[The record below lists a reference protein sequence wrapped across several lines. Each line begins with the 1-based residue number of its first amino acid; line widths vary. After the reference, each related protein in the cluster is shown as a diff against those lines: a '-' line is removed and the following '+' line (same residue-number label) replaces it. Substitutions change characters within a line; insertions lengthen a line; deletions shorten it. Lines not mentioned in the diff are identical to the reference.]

1 MQTWPHHTS
10 FHPGAPHAPPR
21 RAADTGVLMSASNLA
36 MACEIKP
43 TVFIVDDDDAVRSA
57 VSLLVRSCGWEPK
70 AFASAEAFLASPIDD
85 SPACLVLDLKMPT
98 MDGVALQ
105 RELSQN
111 GIELPV
117 IIVTAYS
124 DQSLAQRAVEGGA
137 AAVISKPFNADELI
151 ETIKKTLSV
160 SP

>member
-1 MQTWPHHTS
+1 MQTWPQNTS
-10 FHPGAPHAPPR
+10 FNSGTRHAPPR
-21 RAADTGVLMSASNLA
+21 RAPGAGTLMATSNLA
-36 MACEIKP
+36 MACEINP
-43 TVFIVDDDDAVRSA
+43 TVFIVDNDAAVRSA

-85 SPACLVLDLKMPT
+85 DPACLVLDLKMPGL
-98 MDGVALQ
+98 DDVALQ
-105 RELSQN
+105 RELSRK

-124 DQSLAQRAVEGGA
+124 DQSLAQRAIEGGA
-137 AAVISKPFNADELI
+137 AAVISKPFHADELV
-151 ETIKKTLSV
+151 EVIKKTLSV